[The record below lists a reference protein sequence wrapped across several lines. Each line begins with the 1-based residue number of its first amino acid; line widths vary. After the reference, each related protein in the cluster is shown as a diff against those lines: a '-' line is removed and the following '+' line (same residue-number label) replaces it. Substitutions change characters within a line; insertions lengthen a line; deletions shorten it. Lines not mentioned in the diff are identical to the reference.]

1 MLYTAT
7 IDIRMMGSPLHRR
20 AVEIATLARIL
31 AEIREGD
38 SLSDIQARTGLTFV
52 TVQRGVRALE
62 EASVL
67 ATRVNTND
75 RGRARECVAISPAHQ
90 RAARFYMGLLP
101 KMDTLLRGD
110 ARGNPLLFQVHLY
123 ERALAEV
130 RAQLPEA
137 SQKTFDEWA
146 AHPAG
151 VASGARG
158 DRLFERRGDRLF
170 LDPDRFQV
178 KVRLVKEAAEE
189 ESGKNALTLDAFAR
203 PAPGARA
210 GPGLGARPGVQDS
223 EK

>member
-7 IDIRMMGSPLHRR
+7 IDIQAMSSPLHRR
-20 AVEIATLARIL
+20 AVEIATLAKIL

-38 SLSDIQARTGLTFV
+38 SLSDLQGRTGLTFV
-52 TVQRGVRALE
+52 TVQRAVRALE
-62 EASVL
+62 EASIL

-90 RAARFYMGLLP
+90 RAARFYMDVLP

-110 ARGNPLLFQVHLY
+110 AKGNPLLFQIPLY
-123 ERALAEV
+123 GRALAEA

-137 SQKTFDEWA
+137 SRKTFDEWT

-158 DRLFERRGDRLF
+158 ERLFERRGDRLF
-170 LDPDRFQV
+170 LDPEQFQV
-178 KVRLVKEAAEE
+178 KVRLAKEASEATPEKRE
-189 ESGKNALTLDAFAR
+189 RALTLDAFAR
-203 PAPGARA
+203 GRGASSRA
-210 GPGLGARPGVQDS
+210 GAPEP